1 MNDYA
6 LTYLKMTV
14 DKNVSLK
21 YYYFNNTK
29 RLTMRAWYLII
40 KNEETNRK
48 TYVRLGK
55 SNNQLV
61 TKLQKYLDV
70 TKVNHSNN
78 YKNEELVFEHCKEK
92 DYYYDKLIKN
102 LLFDDY
108 QFYFDLFLTG
118 IKPKGKTKLGIN
130 IY

>member
-1 MNDYA
+1 MNDYE
-6 LTYLKMTV
+6 LTYLKMAV
-14 DKNVSLK
+14 DKNVNLK

-29 RLTMRAWYLII
+29 RLVMREWYLII

-61 TKLQKYLDV
+61 NKLQKYLDV

-78 YKNEELVFEHCKEK
+78 YKNEELVFEHHKEK
-92 DYYYDKLIKN
+92 DHHYNKLVKI
-102 LLFDDY
+102 LLSDDY

-118 IKPKGKTKLGIN
+118 VEPKGKTKLGIN
-130 IY
+130 IF